1 MLVRA
6 REYTCEGA
14 HVRACVSRC
23 VCERVCVIGRAWHY
37 TGEPEASAVP
47 KGRHPPGAARR
58 EAGGLGRR
66 LRGRLA
72 AGSDAQLA
80 CPALSTLWG
89 MSSHKLRP
97 AWRQRTPLSL
107 RVGGSDLWSRMGRWP
122 RSARTDRVSL
132 LIHLL

>member
-47 KGRHPPGAARR
+47 KGRHPPRGS
-58 EAGGLGRR
+58 AGGRR
-66 LRGRLA
+66 VGSG
-72 AGSDAQLA
+72 AGSVAGWQPDPMLSSHAQL
-80 CPALSTLWG
+80 CLPSV
-89 MSSHKLRP
+89 R
-97 AWRQRTPLSL
+97 
-107 RVGGSDLWSRMGRWP
+107 
-122 RSARTDRVSL
+122 
-132 LIHLL
+132 